1 MERIEDFAALSPLL
15 TAQLKPGVY
24 TNHLMAPG
32 DYDREIAAGLTVF
45 PFPGGLWLRRSR
57 AGHGLYT
64 FYWQRGAELCPPP
77 AAEAAVTEIVW
88 RPGKEARA
96 LEAVARLEAAGWR
109 VLFRRSRWERPACP
123 AEGAGAYG
131 CPDPSQ
137 ADAVLAFLREQF
149 DPLTGC
155 LPNRADLEV
164 QLAAGEAVAAWDQAG
179 LCGLLHFQ
187 TGRTSSEIRHLAVRA
202 DQRRNGL
209 ASGLLNAYL
218 IKTGGAKSLVWARQ
232 GNGPAEGF
240 YQSRGYRPDGWQSA
254 VLAGGK
260 DETT

>member
-96 LEAVARLEAAGWR
+96 LEAVARLEACPTVTQIYR
-109 VLFRRSRWERPACP
+109 V
-123 AEGAGAYG
+123 
-131 CPDPSQ
+131 
-137 ADAVLAFLREQF
+137 
-149 DPLTGC
+149 TGSHK
-155 LPNRADLEV
+155 LHV
-164 QLAAGEAVAAWDQAG
+164 HAVAADAEEMERLIREVIDPLPGVTRCSCSTILSRVKDIKG
-179 LCGLLHFQ
+179 LRL
-187 TGRTSSEIRHLAVRA
+187 
-202 DQRRNGL
+202 
-209 ASGLLNAYL
+209 
-218 IKTGGAKSLVWARQ
+218 
-232 GNGPAEGF
+232 
-240 YQSRGYRPDGWQSA
+240 
-254 VLAGGK
+254 
-260 DETT
+260 

>member
-1 MERIEDFAALSPLL
+1 MTTHELL
-15 TAQLKPGVY
+15 
-24 TNHLMAPG
+24 
-32 DYDREIAAGLTVF
+32 
-45 PFPGGLWLRRSR
+45 LRAR
-57 AGHGLYT
+57 
-64 FYWQRGAELCPPP
+64 
-77 AAEAAVTEIVW
+77 
-88 RPGKEARA
+88 EARSA
-96 LEAVARLEAAGWR
+96 L
-109 VLFRRSRWERPACP
+109 
-123 AEGAGAYG
+123 AGA
-131 CPDPSQ
+131 DTETKNRALKNMAQ
-137 ADAVLAFLREQF
+137 ALLDRTEDILAA
-149 DPLTGC
+149 
-155 LPNRADLEV
+155 NRADLEV

-232 GNGPAEGF
+232 GNGPAEGV

>member
-88 RPGKEARA
+88 RPGKEARPWRPWPGWRKPDGGCSSA
-96 LEAVARLEAAGWR
+96 GAAGSGPPVPPKGR
-109 VLFRRSRWERPACP
+109 GHTAALTRRRQTPCW
-123 AEGAGAYG
+123 
-131 CPDPSQ
+131 PSS
-137 ADAVLAFLREQF
+137 
-149 DPLTGC
+149 G
-155 LPNRADLEV
+155 N
-164 QLAAGEAVAAWDQAG
+164 
-179 LCGLLHFQ
+179 
-187 TGRTSSEIRHLAVRA
+187 SSTR
-202 DQRRNGL
+202 
-209 ASGLLNAYL
+209 
-218 IKTGGAKSLVWARQ
+218 
-232 GNGPAEGF
+232 
-240 YQSRGYRPDGWQSA
+240 
-254 VLAGGK
+254 
-260 DETT
+260 

>member
-1 MERIEDFAALSPLL
+1 
-15 TAQLKPGVY
+15 Y

-131 CPDPSQ
+131 CPDPTQ
-137 ADAVLAFLREQF
+137 ADAVLAFL
-149 DPLTGC
+149 
-155 LPNRADLEV
+155 
-164 QLAAGEAVAAWDQAG
+164 
-179 LCGLLHFQ
+179 
-187 TGRTSSEIRHLAVRA
+187 
-202 DQRRNGL
+202 
-209 ASGLLNAYL
+209 
-218 IKTGGAKSLVWARQ
+218 
-232 GNGPAEGF
+232 
-240 YQSRGYRPDGWQSA
+240 
-254 VLAGGK
+254 
-260 DETT
+260 

>member
-32 DYDREIAAGLTVF
+32 DREIAAGLTVF

-64 FYWQRGAELCPPP
+64 FYWQRGAELYPPP
-77 AAEAAVTEIVW
+77 AAEAAVTEIAW

-96 LEAVARLEAAGWR
+96 LEAVARLEEAGWR

-131 CPDPSQ
+131 CPDPTQ

-164 QLAAGEAVAAWDQAG
+164 QLAAGEAVAACDQAG

>member
-1 MERIEDFAALSPLL
+1 M
-15 TAQLKPGVY
+15 
-24 TNHLMAPG
+24 
-32 DYDREIAAGLTVF
+32 
-45 PFPGGLWLRRSR
+45 
-57 AGHGLYT
+57 
-64 FYWQRGAELCPPP
+64 
-77 AAEAAVTEIVW
+77 
-88 RPGKEARA
+88 
-96 LEAVARLEAAGWR
+96 
-109 VLFRRSRWERPACP
+109 
-123 AEGAGAYG
+123 
-131 CPDPSQ
+131 
-137 ADAVLAFLREQF
+137 LAFLREQF

-155 LPNRADLEV
+155 LPNWADLEV

-187 TGRTSSEIRHLAVRA
+187 TGRTSSEIRLFWPVRA